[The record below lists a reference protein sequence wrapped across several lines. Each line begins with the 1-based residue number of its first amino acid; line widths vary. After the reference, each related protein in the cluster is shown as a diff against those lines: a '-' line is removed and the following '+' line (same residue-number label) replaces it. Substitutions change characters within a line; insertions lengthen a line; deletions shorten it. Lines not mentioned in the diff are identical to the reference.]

1 MVQKIHSQGVIWVPS
16 MVACQKKMTTQL
28 SSMKMSMDKVTYL
41 SITIV
46 TWGFEIRN
54 KRNSGTIVTV
64 QTRMSRVE
72 SHSQRTDV
80 KESFPLESVSDVFAV
95 SFHLMVPVSKRQ
107 IIILKVLHVTKLY
120 IPSTLNIDLI
130 LWHTQLNVCAVKC

>member
-1 MVQKIHSQGVIWVPS
+1 MKIVCAGAREDGIRPLQCSDIDEYLLDDVSTDFIYRQQENFVDN
-16 MVACQKKMTTQL
+16 KKFQARFRPL
-28 SSMKMSMDKVTYL
+28 CNKILFLHYDKVTYL

-64 QTRMSRVE
+64 YTRMSRVE

-95 SFHLMVPVSKRQ
+95 SFHLMVPVSKRE
-107 IIILKVLHVTKLY
+107 IIILKVL
-120 IPSTLNIDLI
+120 
-130 LWHTQLNVCAVKC
+130 